1 MAGGARPRSFRPIT
15 IEGSAERDHLGS
27 GSVGLLAVL
36 AGCQFISVTSLLV
49 VLTLLDQIGTS
60 LRESRS
66 GLGWLLIA
74 GAIVGA
80 VGNGV
85 FPAAG
90 SLLGQRRVMV
100 GSMIFLAGGSAV
112 SALAPDAAVLL
123 CGRIVSS
130 FGIAAIVVS
139 VAIVRELYSG
149 TALLRALGLLAAID
163 GPANAAGFAL
173 GGIVHEVLHVDCR
186 TRRSARRAPPR
197 WGPRRPAAAD
207 H

>member
-1 MAGGARPRSFRPIT
+1 MAGDSQPLSFSPIT
-15 IEGSAERDHLGS
+15 IDESAGRDQPSPGSI
-27 GSVGLLAVL
+27 GLLAVL
-36 AGCQFISVTSLLV
+36 AGCQFIAVISLLV
-49 VLTLLDQIGTS
+49 VLTLLGQIGTS
-60 LRESRS
+60 LHESRS

-80 VGNGV
+80 IGNGL

-90 SLLGQRRVMV
+90 SLLGQQRVMV

-112 SALAPDAAVLL
+112 SAIAPDAAVLL

-130 FGIAAIVVS
+130 FGIAAIVVC

-149 TALLRALGLLAAID
+149 TALLRALGILAAID

-173 GGIVHEVLHVDCR
+173 GR
-186 TRRSARRAPPR
+186 
-197 WGPRRPAAAD
+197 
-207 H
+207 